1 MGGTQGPAA
10 GIRPARLP
18 LPGLDEEGCTRS
30 ERSRTSL
37 TLGPGPP
44 PALPVAAGL
53 KSSSNRSRAPC
64 PPLPARRER
73 PEFLQLERPGRGGA
87 ADTDRRNRYGVAS
100 HWLRMLFSRTRGVH
114 PDPVPA
120 FGCRIWWQ

>member
-10 GIRPARLP
+10 RIRPARLP

-30 ERSRTSL
+30 ERSRISL
-37 TLGPGPP
+37 TPGPGPR
-44 PALPVAAGL
+44 PALAAAAAL

-64 PPLPARRER
+64 PLLPARRER
-73 PEFLQLERPGRGGA
+73 PEFPQLGHPGPGGA
-87 ADTDRRNRYGVAS
+87 ADTDRCNRYGVAGD
-100 HWLRMLFSRTRGVH
+100 WLRKLFSRTRGVH

-120 FGCRIWWQ
+120 FG